1 MVIGISGKS
10 GSGKSTVCEYLK
22 NKSFFVI
29 DCDKIGHDILKPKKE
44 GYNKVIEEFPDVK
57 DEKSGEIDRKKL
69 GKAVFSDKDKL
80 KKLNSITLP
89 LIEKE
94 VFRLLESKKEK
105 NAVIDGAHLYSSEK
119 IMEKCDFFIE
129 VTSDKC
135 VERIMKRDN
144 LSEKDAKNRLS
155 SQKNFD
161 FKCYTVENNGT
172 LEELYE
178 KINNIINR
186 INK

>member
-22 NKSFFVI
+22 NAGFFVV
-29 DCDKIGHDILKPKKE
+29 DCDKIGHDILKSKKE
-44 GYNKVIEEFPDVK
+44 GYNKVIAEFPFAK
-57 DEKSGEIDRKKL
+57 DEKTGEIDRKKL

-80 KKLNSITLP
+80 KRLNEITLP
-89 LIEKE
+89 LIEKK
-94 VFRLLESKKEK
+94 VFHLLEKQKEK

-119 IMEKCDFFIE
+119 IMSKCNFFIE

-135 VERIMKRDN
+135 AERIMKRDN
-144 LSEKDAKNRLS
+144 LSENEAKNRLS
-155 SQKNFD
+155 SQKSLNFE
-161 FKCYTVENNGT
+161 CCTLENNGT

-178 KINNIINR
+178 KIDKIINR
-186 INK
+186 MN